1 MKEEERKKDKDK
13 KPALSDVEKAN
24 PSKQTSGAS
33 TKGTNT
39 PQRPGK
45 ASGPLKKTASSNAL
59 KRSGSPNLSEASGAE
74 SSRKKIKKQH
84 PSASSQPQSLN
95 PLSRPT
101 SPVQPPSSAPE
112 QGATRPPLNTSR
124 KPSSSRLAGDAT
136 RKGTRSP
143 NGSPSRAG
151 SGSENEAAGSGA
163 EKSDGTRQRLK
174 LNFGKKGAGKDGS
187 APVSRAGS
195 PEIRGDG
202 TARASQAAG
211 SDGMLKIFSL
221 VLGEFRTLGFRIGDV
236 SLSLS
241 VPSFVCNDEQCFLKS
256 VSNSTPV
263 CSRGWILVT
272 VITSL

>member
-13 KPALSDVEKAN
+13 KPALSDVDKAN

-45 ASGPLKKTASSNAL
+45 ASGPLKKPASSNAL
-59 KRSGSPNLSEASGAE
+59 KRPGSPNLSEASGAE
-74 SSRKKIKKQH
+74 SSRKKMKKQH

-124 KPSSSRLAGDAT
+124 KPSSTRLAGDVT
-136 RKGTRSP
+136 LKGTRSP
-143 NGSPSRAG
+143 NGSRSRAG

-195 PEIRGDG
+195 PEIRGDATARDTTARAN

-211 SDGMLKIFSL
+211 SDGMSKISHSL
-221 VLGEFRTLGFRIGDV
+221 SGKFRTLGFGIRDV
-236 SLSLS
+236 SELMMISAPLFFRGLDSLSLS
-241 VPSFVCNDEQCFLKS
+241 
-256 VSNSTPV
+256 
-263 CSRGWILVT
+263 
-272 VITSL
+272 